1 MIDLMSL
8 LPNHA
13 NAKVEIS
20 KLRDYCL
27 NENHAI
33 GKFKAR
39 VFRSVLSISSENA
52 DFLKIE
58 ILKGLN
64 SFGSEE
70 ISSTPYGKRY
80 LVDMIILNFDKRAK
94 IRTVWIIPY
103 DEENPKLISCYVT
116 NSP

>member
-1 MIDLMSL
+1 MIFMNL
-8 LPNHA
+8 LPNHT

-39 VFRSVLSISSENA
+39 VFRSALSIGSENA
-52 DFLKIE
+52 DFLKTE
-58 ILKGLN
+58 ILKGLH
-64 SFGSEE
+64 SFDSVE
-70 ISSTPYGKRY
+70 ISSTQYGKRY

-103 DEENPKLISCYVT
+103 DEENPKLISCYVK
-116 NSP
+116 NLP